1 MIRINLLPVKVTKK
15 TVVMRQ
21 QAIIAGLALV
31 LLMGILGVFEAS
43 LLRNIGEVQKKIAW
57 TDSEISRLKQAKA
70 TYEDL
75 VKAKKS
81 VEEKLNT
88 IDSLEKA
95 RSGPVHMLDE
105 LAMAIPMDRKA
116 TIPKKLWVSSMKQD
130 GKKISLIGMAL
141 DNEVIASFMDRL
153 EKSPYFTNIVLV
165 GTQQELGK
173 EIVLYK
179 FSLQVTLE
187 TPAEGT
193 MMTSPTTSPTTPK
206 TGG

>member
-43 LLRNIGEVQKKIAW
+43 ILRDIGDVKRKIA
-57 TDSEISRLKQAKA
+57 TADSEIARLKQAKA
-70 TYEDL
+70 TYEEL

-81 VEEKLNT
+81 VEEKLDT
-88 IDSLEKA
+88 IDTLEKA

-105 LAMAIPMDRKA
+105 LAMAIPMDKKA
-116 TIPKKLWVSSMKQD
+116 TIPKKLWITSMKQD
-130 GKKISLIGMAL
+130 GKKISLSGMAM
-141 DNEVIASFMDRL
+141 DNEVIASFMDGL
-153 EKSPYFTNIVLV
+153 EKSPYFGNVVLM

-179 FSLQVTLE
+179 FSLQVSLE
-187 TPAEGT
+187 TPVEGT
-193 MMTSPTTSPTTPK
+193 TMTSPTTPK

>member
-15 TVVMRQ
+15 AVVMRQ

-43 LLRNIGEVQKKIAW
+43 LLRDISEVKKKIAW
-57 TDSEISRLKQAKA
+57 TNSEIERLKQAKA

-88 IDSLEKA
+88 IDTLEKA

-116 TIPKKLWVSSMKQD
+116 TIPKKLWVKSMKQD
-130 GKKISLIGMAL
+130 GKRISLSGMAM

-153 EKSPYFTNIVLV
+153 EKSPYFSNVVLV
-165 GTQQELGK
+165 GTQQDITK
-173 EIVLYK
+173 EIVLYN
-179 FSLQVTLE
+179 FSLQVTME

-193 MMTSPTTSPTTPK
+193 TMTPPTTQK

>member
-1 MIRINLLPVKVTKK
+1 
-15 TVVMRQ
+15 MRQ

-43 LLRNIGEVQKKIAW
+43 ILRDIGDVKRKIA
-57 TDSEISRLKQAKA
+57 TADSEIARLKQAKA
-70 TYEDL
+70 TYEEL

-81 VEEKLNT
+81 VEEKLDT
-88 IDSLEKA
+88 IDTLEKA

-105 LAMAIPMDRKA
+105 LAMAIPMDKKA
-116 TIPKKLWVSSMKQD
+116 TIPKKLWITSMKQD
-130 GKKISLIGMAL
+130 GKKISLSGMAM
-141 DNEVIASFMDRL
+141 DNEVIASFMDGL
-153 EKSPYFTNIVLV
+153 EKSPYFGNVVLM

-179 FSLQVTLE
+179 FSLQVSLE
-187 TPAEGT
+187 TPVEGT
-193 MMTSPTTSPTTPK
+193 TMTSPTTPK